1 MSTSR
6 NWNKNHQSW
15 EFQIHIFLLH
25 ECKQCGNP
33 SRNDLQPYFTITW
46 MQAIGTRV
54 FLFNFVTPKN
64 WGIIFSKK
72 LAELVKFIS
81 KINSPKLSNFGSKQ
95 KKKPK
100 KTILPKKKK
109 NIDWDISI
117 HFFLFG

>member
-1 MSTSR
+1 
-6 NWNKNHQSW
+6 
-15 EFQIHIFLLH
+15 
-25 ECKQCGNP
+25 
-33 SRNDLQPYFTITW
+33 